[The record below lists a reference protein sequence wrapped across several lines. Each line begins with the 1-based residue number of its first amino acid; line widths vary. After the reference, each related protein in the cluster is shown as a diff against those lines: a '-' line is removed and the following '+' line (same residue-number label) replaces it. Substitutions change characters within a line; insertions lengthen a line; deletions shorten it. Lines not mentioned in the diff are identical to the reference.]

1 MPMFMTP
8 SVAIV
13 LGQIRTIAREANT
26 RHAAGFPDD
35 GKRQNE
41 LMAGPTVHFA
51 EQEE

>member
-1 MPMFMTP
+1 MPKFMTP

-41 LMAGPTVHFA
+41 LMAGPTARFE
-51 EQEE
+51 EQEK